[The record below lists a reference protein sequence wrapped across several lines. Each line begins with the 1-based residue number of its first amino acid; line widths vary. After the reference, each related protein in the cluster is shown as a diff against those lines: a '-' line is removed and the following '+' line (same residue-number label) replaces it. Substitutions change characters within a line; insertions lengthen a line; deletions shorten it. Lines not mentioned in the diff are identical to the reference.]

1 MIVLVDTDVLIDVA
15 LDRAPFADD
24 SGALLDALER
34 RPGTG
39 FVAWHSLSNFFYLV
53 SPGTGKVRARDFLL
67 ELLRF
72 VAVAPTTTNSFLRAA
87 TLDMPDL
94 EDAMQAA
101 AGLACDADAIATRN
115 LSDFKHSPVR
125 ACAPAALVEEI
136 QRT

>member
-24 SGALLDALER
+24 SGALLDELER

-53 SPGTGKVRARDFLL
+53 SPGTGKARARDFLL
-67 ELLRF
+67 EMLRF
-72 VAVAPTTTNSFLRAA
+72 VTVAPTTTGSFLRAA
-87 TLDMPDL
+87 SLDMPDL

-101 AGLACDADAIATRN
+101 AALSCDADAIATRN
-115 LSDFKHSPVR
+115 LGDFKRSPVG
-125 ACAPAALVEEI
+125 ANTPAALLEEI
-136 QRT
+136 QRV